1 MSVRRRVAI
10 ALDVGGTKIAGA
22 LVTRDARIVAR
33 HQVGVDARGGSRAV
47 RQVLALAERLAA
59 EGDALGVGVA
69 VPAVI
74 DRARRTV
81 VWAPNIRGWRR
92 VALAE
97 LLERSL
103 GLPALLEQD
112 GHAAAIG
119 ESWRGAARGVRNVV
133 MLVIGTGIGGG
144 MILDGRPYRGSDGLA
159 GAAGWFTAGQSP
171 CRSGLRLPGLES
183 LVAGPGIAHRAGVAS
198 GRSEEVF
205 AAAAAGDEVARQIVA
220 ETAEVLGLAIAD
232 VVSLLNPD
240 LIVLGGGVGAGAA
253 DQLLPRIRQIV
264 RACAQP
270 VSARRVRIERSR
282 LGSDA
287 GLLGVAHEVFQRCGN
302 GAGPEEERR
311 HES

>member
-1 MSVRRRVAI
+1 MSEQGRVAI

-22 LVTRDARIVAR
+22 LVTGNGRIRQRA
-33 HQVGVDARGGSRAV
+33 QVPLDTRGGSRAV

-59 EGDALGVGVA
+59 EGDALGVGAA

-74 DRARRTV
+74 DRTRRTV

-92 VALAE
+92 VPLAE

-112 GHAAAIG
+112 GHAAALG
-119 ESWRGAARGVRNVV
+119 ERWRGAARGVRNVV

-159 GAAGWFTAGQSP
+159 GAVGWFTADEPP
-171 CRSGLRLPGLES
+171 CRSGLRLPALES
-183 LVAGPGIAHRAGVAS
+183 LAAGPGIARRAGLAS
-198 GRSEEVF
+198 NRSEEVF
-205 AAAAAGDEVARQIVA
+205 AAAAAGDEAAGRVVA
-220 ETAEVLGLAIAD
+220 ETAEILGLAIAD

-240 LIVLGGGVGAGAA
+240 LVVLGGGVGAGAA
-253 DQLLPRIRQIV
+253 NQLLPRIRQMV

-270 VSARRVRIERSR
+270 VSARRVRIVRSR

-302 GAGPEEERR
+302 GTEFEEERR
-311 HES
+311 RDG

>member
-1 MSVRRRVAI
+1 MSVHRRVAI

-22 LVTRDARIVAR
+22 LVTGGGRILERA
-33 HQVGVDARGGSRAV
+33 QVSLDARGGSRAV

-59 EGDALGVGVA
+59 EGDALGVGAA

-92 VALAE
+92 VPLAE

-119 ESWRGAARGVRNVV
+119 ESWRGAARGVPNVV

-159 GAAGWFTAGQSP
+159 GAVGWFTADEPP

-183 LVAGPGIAHRAGVAS
+183 LAAGPGIARRAGVAS

-205 AAAAAGDEVARQIVA
+205 AAAAAGDEAARRVVA
-220 ETAEVLGLAIAD
+220 ETAEILGLAIAD

-270 VSARRVRIERSR
+270 VSARRVRIVRSR

-311 HES
+311 REG